1 MPASSSAFSNGLQPV
16 AKRIF
21 DIGAAI
27 LILAIGWPVIAGV
40 AIAVRCF
47 LGTPVLFRQTRI
59 GFKGRQFQIAKF
71 RTMTD
76 QRDATGQLCP
86 DSVRLTRFG
95 RFLRST
101 SLDELPELFNVLR
114 GDMSL
119 VGPRPLLVEYLPLY
133 SARQA
138 KRHDVHPGLTGWAQ
152 VNGRNSLSW
161 PDRFE
166 LDVWYV
172 EHRTFALDMQIL
184 CRTLLLVIR
193 RSGINAADGATM
205 TPFRGNDPGEQP

>member
-1 MPASSSAFSNGLQPV
+1 V

-59 GFKGRQFQIAKF
+59 GFKGRQFRIAKF

-138 KRHDVHPGLTGWAQ
+138 KRHDVRPGLTGWAQ

-172 EHRTFALDMQIL
+172 EHQTFVLDMQIL
-184 CRTLLLVIR
+184 CKTLLLVVR
-193 RSGINAADGATM
+193 RSGINAADSATM

>member
-1 MPASSSAFSNGLQPV
+1 M

-21 DIGAAI
+21 DICSAA
-27 LILAIGWPVIAGV
+27 LILAIGWPVIV
-40 AIAVRCF
+40 AVTVAVRCC
-47 LGTPVLFRQTRI
+47 LGTPILFRQARI
-59 GFKGRQFQIAKF
+59 GYEGRQFRIAKF

-76 QRDATGQLCP
+76 QRDGTGKLCP

-114 GDMSL
+114 GEMSL

-133 SARQA
+133 NARQA
-138 KRHDVHPGLTGWAQ
+138 KRHDVRPGLTGWAQ

-166 LDVWYV
+166 LDIWYV
-172 EHRTFALDMQIL
+172 EHRTFWLDMRIL
-184 CRTLLLVIR
+184 CMTLLLVIR
-193 RSGINAADGATM
+193 RSGINAAGSATM
-205 TPFRGNDPGEQP
+205 THFRGNDPGEQS

>member
-1 MPASSSAFSNGLQPV
+1 V

-59 GFKGRQFQIAKF
+59 GVKGRQFQIAKF

-76 QRDATGQLCP
+76 QRDEAGQLYP

-138 KRHDVHPGLTGWAQ
+138 KRHDVRPGLTGWAQ

-184 CRTLLLVIR
+184 CKTLLLVIQ
-193 RSGINAADGATM
+193 RSGINAVDSATM
-205 TPFRGNDPGEQP
+205 TRFRGNDPGEQP